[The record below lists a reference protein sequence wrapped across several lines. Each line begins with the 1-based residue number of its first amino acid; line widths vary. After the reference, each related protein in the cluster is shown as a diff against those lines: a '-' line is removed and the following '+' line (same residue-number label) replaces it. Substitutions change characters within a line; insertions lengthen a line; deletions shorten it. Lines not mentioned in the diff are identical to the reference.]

1 LNGKGK
7 KLPKMK
13 FDELND
19 KIQNDFSNNFS
30 YESLE
35 IILNILKKINST
47 LVLQDVLELVL
58 KSALSLTK
66 TERGFIVLGKGVNE
80 LTFEIG
86 LNAEGEILPA
96 SAFRISTTIVN
107 DVFHNGQSRFI
118 ESAKSNQNLNTVQ
131 SITKLEL
138 ETILCSPLILNE
150 DKIGVIYVDSKKLA
164 KIELKKVTQIF
175 EILASQ
181 AAIAINNAQ
190 LHHQKLQALNELQQ
204 AYNALEMAKKEVEK
218 SDALKAHFLSQ
229 ISHEI
234 RTPINVIFGAREV
247 LKMANSGNLNEES
260 LDAFRMFEE
269 AGNRLM
275 RTIDEII
282 DLSSFTSGN
291 YNFNPSPINL
301 DKEIITTLLADAKL
315 KSLKNNLAI
324 DYNNYYPNAIVF
336 ADSYMLTSIVR
347 HLLDNAIKYT
357 IEGKIKIELYKDFEE
372 QICLSIKDTGIGI
385 SEDYFED
392 LFNPFTQEEMGYT
405 RKFEGNGLGLA
416 IVKRYADTNNI
427 KIMVKSK
434 KNIGTEFTLIFPRKN
449 D

>member
-1 LNGKGK
+1 
-7 KLPKMK
+7 MK
-13 FDELND
+13 FDEIKNNFQD
-19 KIQNDFSNNFS
+19 EVTNSFSNN
-30 YESLE
+30 SLG
-35 IILNILKKINST
+35 IILNILKKLNSS

-66 TERGFIVLGKGVNE
+66 TERGFIVLRKGENE
-80 LTFEIG
+80 LSFEIG
-86 LNAEGEILPA
+86 LNCEGEILPA
-96 SAFRISTTIVN
+96 ADFRISTTIVN
-107 DVFHNGQSRFI
+107 EVFKTGQSRFI
-118 ESAKSNQNLNTVQ
+118 ESAKSNQNLNAVQ
-131 SITKLEL
+131 SITKLDL

-150 DKIGVIYVDSKKLA
+150 DKIGVIYVDSKKLSQVEM
-164 KIELKKVTQIF
+164 KDITQIF

-190 LHHQKLQALNELQQ
+190 LHNQKLTALNELQQ
-204 AYNALEMAKKEVEK
+204 AYNALESAKKEVEK

-247 LKMANSGNLNEES
+247 LRQAYSDNLNEDAM
-260 LDAFRMFEE
+260 DAFRMFEE

-291 YNFNPSPINL
+291 YQFAPVQINL
-301 DKEIITTLLADAKL
+301 DKEVLVNVLADFKL
-315 KSLKNNLAI
+315 RIDKKNLTLE
-324 DYNNYYPNAIVF
+324 YNNYFPDALVF
-336 ADSYMLTSIVR
+336 ADSYMLHNIIK
-347 HLLDNAIKYT
+347 HLIDNAIKYT
-357 IEGKIKIELYKDFEE
+357 PAGKIKVELYKDFEE

-385 SEDYFED
+385 SEEYLED
-392 LFNPFTQEEMGYT
+392 LFNPFTQEEIGYT

-427 KIMVKSK
+427 KLTVKSK
-434 KNIGTEFTLIFPRKN
+434 KNIGTEFTLIFPKQIGN
-449 D
+449 V

>member
-1 LNGKGK
+1 
-7 KLPKMK
+7 MK

-30 YESLE
+30 NESLE

>member
-1 LNGKGK
+1 
-7 KLPKMK
+7 MK

-30 YESLE
+30 NESLE

-150 DKIGVIYVDSKKLA
+150 DKIGVIYIDSKKLA

>member
-1 LNGKGK
+1 
-7 KLPKMK
+7 MK

>member
-30 YESLE
+30 NESLE